1 MKFYIP
7 QNELCS
13 DPLKANTASFPTQ

>member
-13 DPLKANTASFPTQ
+13 DPLKANTASFPTY